1 MSEDTVA
8 TLFETLASLA
18 PSDQVDVVK
27 DLEPPVLYALDRH
40 WRFSAHKGQYR
51 PGGDWRVWLI
61 RAGRGF
67 GKTRA
72 GAEWVSQIARE
83 VPGARIALVGATIE
97 DVSRVMVEGDSG
109 ILSVALP
116 GERIDWHRSSGE
128 LAFTSGARAFIYS
141 AEAPEK
147 LRGPQHHAAW
157 CDEIAKWRRAE
168 IAWDNLMLGLR
179 LGAEQQVVVTTTP
192 RAVPLLRRIMAIKG
206 LEESGG
212 RTHDNHHLGEA
223 FVAAITEGYGGTR
236 LGRQEIDGELIEDL
250 PGALWT
256 RSGIE
261 ACRVARAPALVRVVV
276 GVDPPAGS
284 ASGEGDACG
293 IVAAGLGED
302 GHAYVIDDASVVGES
317 PEGWARAVVAC
328 AWRHAADR
336 VVAEVNQGGQ
346 MVRSVL
352 ERVDPGLPIA
362 TVNATRGKAA
372 RAEPVSVEYGRRRVH
387 HVGAFP
393 PLEDEMCGLVA
404 GGRYQGPGRSP
415 DRADALVWALAE
427 LLPGRVG
434 VAAVRGL

>member
-1 MSEDTVA
+1 MSEDGVV
-8 TLFETLASLA
+8 ELA
-18 PSDQVDVVK
+18 VK
-27 DLEPPVLYALDRH
+27 IALLEPDEQAWLIEGLDAPVKYALNQI
-40 WRFSAHKGQYR
+40 WFLSAHEGQYR
-51 PGGDWRVWLI
+51 PGNDWRVWLI

-72 GAEWVSQIARE
+72 GAEWVSQIARNL
-83 VPGARIALVGATIE
+83 PGARIALVGATIE
-97 DVSRVMVEGDSG
+97 DVTRVMVEGDSG
-109 ILSVALP
+109 ILSVAQP

-128 LAFTSGARAFIYS
+128 LAFMSGARAFTYS

-157 CDEIAKWRRAE
+157 CDEIAKWRRADA
-168 IAWDNLMLGLR
+168 AWDNLMLGLR
-179 LGAEQQVVVTTTP
+179 LGARQQVVVTTTP
-192 RAVPLLRRIMAIKG
+192 RAVPLLRRIMAMKG
-206 LEESGG
+206 RVESHG
-212 RTHDNHHLGEA
+212 RTHDNAHLGEA
-223 FVAAITEGYGGTR
+223 FIAAIEEGYGGTR

-250 PGALWT
+250 PGALWS
-256 RSGIE
+256 RGGIE
-261 ACRVARAPALVRVVV
+261 ACRVACAPALVRVVV

-302 GHAYVIDDASVVGES
+302 GHAYVIEDASVVGES
-317 PEGWARAVVAC
+317 PEGWARAVVGC
-328 AWRHAADR
+328 AGRHAADR

-352 ERVDPGLPIA
+352 ERVDPGLPLA

-372 RAEPVSVEYGRRRVH
+372 RAEPVSVEYARGRVH

-393 PLEDEMCGLVA
+393 GLEDEMCGLVA

-427 LLPGRVG
+427 LLLGRVG
-434 VAAVRGL
+434 IATVRGL

>member
-1 MSEDTVA
+1 MVELLA
-8 TLFETLASLA
+8 TLASLSRDKQVEVIESLDA
-18 PSDQVDVVK
+18 PVK
-27 DLEPPVLYALDRH
+27 HTLVRTWALC
-40 WRFSAHKGQYR
+40 AHQGQYR
-51 PGGDWRVWLI
+51 PEGDWRVWLV

-72 GAEWVSQIARE
+72 GAEWVSQIARGL
-83 VPGARIALVGATIE
+83 PGARIALVGATIE
-97 DVSRVMVEGDSG
+97 DVTRVMVEGDSG
-109 ILSVALP
+109 ILSVAMP

-128 LAFTSGARAFIYS
+128 LVFMSGARAFTYS

-157 CDEIAKWRRAE
+157 CDEIAKWRRADA
-168 IAWDNLMLGLR
+168 AWDNLMLGLR
-179 LGAEQQVVVTTTP
+179 LGAEQQVMVTTTP
-192 RAVPLLRRIMAIKG
+192 RAVPLLRRIMAMKG
-206 LEESGG
+206 RVESRG
-212 RTHDNHHLGEA
+212 RTHDNEHLGEG
-223 FVAAITEGYGGTR
+223 FIAAIEQGYGGTR

-256 RSGIE
+256 RGGIE
-261 ACRVARAPALVRVVV
+261 ACRVACAPALVRVVV
-276 GVDPPAGS
+276 GVGPPAGS

-302 GHAYVIDDASVVGES
+302 GHAYVIEDASVVGES

-328 AWRHAADR
+328 AGRHAADR

-362 TVNATRGKAA
+362 TVTATRGKAA
-372 RAEPVSVEYGRRRVH
+372 RAEPVSVEYGRGRVH
-387 HVGAFP
+387 HIGAFP
-393 PLEDEMCGLVA
+393 GLEDEMCGLVA

-415 DRADALVWALAE
+415 DRADALVWALAA

-434 VAAVRGL
+434 MAAVRGL